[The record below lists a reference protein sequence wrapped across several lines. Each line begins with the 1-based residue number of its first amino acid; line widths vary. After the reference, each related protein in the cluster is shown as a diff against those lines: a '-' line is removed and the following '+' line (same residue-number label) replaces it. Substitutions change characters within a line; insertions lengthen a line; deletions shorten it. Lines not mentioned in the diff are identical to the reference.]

1 MLECFLDLALQ
12 GLSPLL
18 CFFHKLSPNLA
29 GKVEVCGLCQLDCEI
44 EGLPILSQR
53 KSPFLEDGPR
63 VSNTS
68 HLAKW
73 PWKWRCLWAE
83 MVIGNSWQRGNS
95 EAMCLPR
102 DVSDCIWGKKLEP
115 TKFFTCRKEP
125 AVSLYRKAKTNSSVL
140 VSCGAI
146 GPQQLSR
153 YTTLAGNS
161 GYGAS
166 RPMFIWGLLPG
177 TGLGWTG
184 LHKG

>member
-1 MLECFLDLALQ
+1 MSKVTSKKYIMKIKNSINSLDLRSQIILTKPGSLVRRQGWKMEVKAMLGCFLGLALQ

-53 KSPFLEDGPR
+53 KSPLLEDGPR

-102 DVSDCIWGKKLEP
+102 DVSDCI
-115 TKFFTCRKEP
+115 
-125 AVSLYRKAKTNSSVL
+125 
-140 VSCGAI
+140 
-146 GPQQLSR
+146 
-153 YTTLAGNS
+153 
-161 GYGAS
+161 
-166 RPMFIWGLLPG
+166 
-177 TGLGWTG
+177 
-184 LHKG
+184 